1 MKISEI
7 NQNIKAMVMLDKDGV
22 VKTYYKDFNNIE
34 SQNQGQPIIKIFNP
48 DSNNLE
54 KMFSLIGLNVNEDSD
69 EELELSGKVLIEL
82 VKLLTD
88 LELDENDDIIEA
100 KFNSVEL
107 LRTVAREVSR
117 IPISYFIETF
127 NNIKDYGII
136 PEELRKLN
144 NTVEEMKTNKKSNK
158 KKSGK

>member
-54 KMFSLIGLNVNEDSD
+54 KMFSLIGLNINEDSD

-144 NTVEEMKTNKKSNK
+144 NTVKEMKTNKKSNK